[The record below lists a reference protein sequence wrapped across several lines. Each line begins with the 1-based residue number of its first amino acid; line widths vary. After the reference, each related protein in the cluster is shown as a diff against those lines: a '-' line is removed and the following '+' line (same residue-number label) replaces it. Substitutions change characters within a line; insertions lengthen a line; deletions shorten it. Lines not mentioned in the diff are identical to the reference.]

1 MRWASVIAMLLWIQA
16 PLADFGYGEPIE
28 SKAIAEPCWIQFK
41 ENAKPASSSWAPQI
55 RRQTAL
61 YIIRHVQRACR
72 IIETVTAAGDE
83 RLAPQIASILNDLRD
98 EVLEPIYRSHP
109 DIARGSLED
118 EGPSTGVHPSAR
130 ATPTDIGR
138 RTAVHLEF
146 TLGKI
151 GQEVFRVASERTNQT
166 GGKGDAEAAFQP
178 FIDAVA
184 ELNFASSVA
193 FQAYP
198 DLWAMQLR
206 SVPSQPRTAESDA
219 GFRKAAPPLGSVK
232 LSAAALAEVKAFMHQ
247 VQQEAPGDE
256 WIGSIEWVIDQKW
269 KGPNDA
275 DWVHGGAGLVFGTFR
290 RTEVPP
296 DVIDRVGGVDI
307 VFGAPDASIFVGKT
321 VDLQT
326 GSFVIRD

>member
-28 SKAIAEPCWIQFK
+28 SEANAEPCWIQFK
-41 ENAKPASSSWAPQI
+41 ENTKPASSSWAPQI

-61 YIIRHVQRACR
+61 YVIRHVQRACR
-72 IIETVTAAGDE
+72 IIETVAATGDE
-83 RLAPQIASILNDLRD
+83 RLVPQIASVLNDLRD

-109 DIARGSLED
+109 DIARDSLRD
-118 EGPSTGVHPSAR
+118 EGPSTSVHPSAR
-130 ATPTDIGR
+130 TKAKDIGR
-138 RTAVHLEF
+138 RTAVHLEL

-151 GQEVFRVASERTNQT
+151 VQEVFRATSERTNQT
-166 GGKGDAEAAFQP
+166 GSKGDAEAAFQP

-184 ELNFASSVA
+184 ELDFARSVA

-219 GFRKAAPPLGSVK
+219 SFRKAAPPLGSVK
-232 LSAAALAEVKAFMHQ
+232 LSAAALAEVKAFIRQ
-247 VQQEAPGDE
+247 VRREAPGDE
-256 WIGSIEWVIDQKW
+256 WVGSIQWVTDQKS

-275 DWVHGGAGLVFGTFR
+275 DWVHGGAGLAFGAYR

-296 DVIDRVGGVDI
+296 DVIDRAGGVDI
-307 VFGAPDASIFVGKT
+307 VFGAPDPSIFVGKT
-321 VDLQT
+321 VDLQK
-326 GSFVIRD
+326 GRFVIRD